1 MPHVTNLATKALNP
15 TLVALADKR
24 GFSTLG
30 SRRLFTAA
38 GFLCSAAMLLPISRA
53 RALSPWVSTALFSA
67 ANCFFGLA
75 PSGFKANYLDITE
88 RYVGII
94 SGYGNTLGT
103 LASWAGPQLVA
114 AILARTGSWDLVLG
128 CVALTNVVAA
138 GNYYLHS
145 TVNVVEREA
154 AAAAKKK
161 A

>member
-1 MPHVTNLATKALNP
+1 M
-15 TLVALADKR
+15 
-24 GFSTLG
+24 
-30 SRRLFTAA
+30 
-38 GFLCSAAMLLPISRA
+38 
-53 RALSPWVSTALFSA
+53 STALFSA